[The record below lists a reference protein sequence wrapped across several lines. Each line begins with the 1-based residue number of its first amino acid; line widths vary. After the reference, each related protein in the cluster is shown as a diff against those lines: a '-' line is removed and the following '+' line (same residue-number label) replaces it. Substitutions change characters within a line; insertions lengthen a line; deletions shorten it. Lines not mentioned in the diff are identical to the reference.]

1 MLKVTADHFADAV
14 SDILQVDYFSK
25 VNEATREVIPQVAK
39 EAAKRLRKASPKGRT
54 GDYAKGWASSV
65 DNGRMRVG
73 ATVYG
78 KHGTYQLAHLL
89 EYGHAT
95 RNGGRTGANEHI
107 KPVEEWAVEE
117 VQDQIMKTIEGI

>member
-1 MLKVTADHFADAV
+1 MLKVTADNFADAV

-39 EAAKRLRKASPKGRT
+39 EATKRLRKASPKGRT

-107 KPVEEWAVEE
+107 KPVEEWAVGE